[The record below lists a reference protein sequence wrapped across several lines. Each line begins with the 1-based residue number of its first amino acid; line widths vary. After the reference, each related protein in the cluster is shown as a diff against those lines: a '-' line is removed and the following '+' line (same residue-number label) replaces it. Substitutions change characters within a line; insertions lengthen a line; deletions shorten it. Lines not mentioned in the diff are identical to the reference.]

1 MSTFKVGEVVGVVTE
16 QAKNFTRKYKYH
28 LCVCSRS
35 CSYLFINSKQY
46 EGSFPLSH
54 ADFPHL
60 PNAVSYV
67 SCSQVFTVADDAM
80 KRRNA
85 RLIGLV
91 PWTVLIKLLDHI
103 EQCESITPTER
114 DLIVDSLADELGSR

>member
-1 MSTFKVGEVVGVVTE
+1 MSAFRVGEVVGVVSD
-16 QAKNFTRKYKYH
+16 QAKNFTRRYKYH

-60 PNAVSYV
+60 PNPISYIG
-67 SCSQVFTVADDAM
+67 CSQVFTVSDETM
-80 KRRNA
+80 KRRSA
-85 RLIGLV
+85 KSLGLV
-91 PWTVLIKLLDHI
+91 PWTVLFKLMDHI
-103 EQCESITPTER
+103 SQCESITPAER
-114 DLIVDSLADELGSR
+114 DLIVDSLADEFGGR